1 LDDVFIK
8 ERLKED
14 VMYAIVQVG
23 SQQYKVAEGDIVSV
37 QKLDVEG
44 PSLRLE
50 KVLLLEDG
58 DKVKIGQPFLTDVK
72 VTAEIVE
79 QEKDDKVVSFKYS
92 KRKNTSWK
100 KGHRQKLTTLKISK
114 IDA

>member
-1 LDDVFIK
+1 
-8 ERLKED
+8 
-14 VMYAIVQVG
+14 MYAIVQVG
-23 SQQYKVAEGDIVSV
+23 SQQYKISEGDIVSV
-37 QKLDVEG
+37 QKLDDEG
-44 PSLRLE
+44 PSVRLE

-58 DKVKIGQPFLTDVK
+58 ATIKVGQPFLTDVK
-72 VTAEIVE
+72 VAAQIVD

-114 IDA
+114 IEAKG

>member
-1 LDDVFIK
+1 
-8 ERLKED
+8 
-14 VMYAIVQVG
+14 MYAIVQVG
-23 SQQYKVAEGDIVSV
+23 SQQYKISEGDVVSV
-37 QKLDVEG
+37 QKLDDKGLSV
-44 PSLRLE
+44 RLE

-58 DKVKIGQPFLTDVK
+58 ATIKVGQPFLTDVK
-72 VTAEIVE
+72 VMATIVA

-114 IDA
+114 IEAKG

>member
-1 LDDVFIK
+1 
-8 ERLKED
+8 
-14 VMYAIVQVG
+14 MYAIVQVG
-23 SQQYKVAEGDIVSV
+23 SQQYKISEGDIVSV
-37 QKLDVEG
+37 QKLDDEG
-44 PSLRLE
+44 PSVRLE

-58 DKVKIGQPFLTDVK
+58 ATIKVGQPFLTDVK
-72 VTAEIVE
+72 VTAQIVD

-114 IDA
+114 IEAKG

>member
-1 LDDVFIK
+1 
-8 ERLKED
+8 
-14 VMYAIVQVG
+14 MYAIVQVG

-37 QKLDVEG
+37 QKLEDKG
-44 PSLRLE
+44 PSVRLE

-58 DKVKIGQPFLTDVK
+58 ATIKVGQPFLDNVK
-72 VTAEIVE
+72 VTAEIVD
-79 QEKDDKVVSFKYS
+79 QAKDEKVVSFKYS

-114 IDA
+114 IESKV